1 VQVFVRRPTL
11 RGSDEAF
18 VTVESILLSLP
29 ATLDQLPPNCLPT
42 TRASVRHTTA
52 SFKSACG
59 KLAIYDTDSQ
69 ATTRLVVGSD
79 STPGFPAS
87 SSMQTRGN
95 AQRHGLP
102 NYPCESAAL
111 SAWHCGTRNRAIR
124 LPKNRCFRPKL
135 ITLSISNRLC

>member
-1 VQVFVRRPTL
+1 MLSKKTSFRSLAVVRGIIELDCARITGKLEVKPQGRTL
-11 RGSDEAF
+11 NDAG
-18 VTVESILLSLP
+18 P
-29 ATLDQLPPNCLPT
+29 
-42 TRASVRHTTA
+42 
-52 SFKSACG
+52 KSSCG

-102 NYPCESAAL
+102 NYPCDSAAL
-111 SAWHCGTRNRAIR
+111 SA
-124 LPKNRCFRPKL
+124 
-135 ITLSISNRLC
+135 